1 MQVQASPKST
11 NRQRR
16 NTCTPGSTAVM
27 YHETTCPCLH
37 LHLHL
42 NLTYA
47 LTSSVLQTPARSNVL
62 KVLQGN
68 AASTPAP
75 ACLAGGLTD

>member
-11 NRQRR
+11 KRQRSV
-16 NTCTPGSTAVM
+16 TCTPGSTAVM
-27 YHETTCPCLH
+27 YHETTCPC